1 MENIK
6 CTLCQANPKSQNIN
20 YFRQAAKSNSTQS
33 FVICENCISL
43 LSDALQTVKQN
54 VKPKAGLP
62 DFTPKDIYNHL
73 SRFVIGQEDAK
84 TSLSVAVFQH
94 YQRIKNPTLKH
105 KSNILMCGPTG
116 SGKTYLVQIIA
127 EFLNVPFAHVDLT
140 SITPR
145 GYVGE
150 SPESMIE
157 RLFLAA
163 KGNVKQAEKGIIF
176 LDEFD
181 KIPAGHEQ
189 GSFKA
194 KILQG
199 EILKLLE
206 GDIVDI
212 RLSEQ
217 GQKVSINTKNI
228 LFIAAGAFSGLEEL
242 KKEKPTLGITQEKR
256 ETEPQ
261 NKKDLKPFLK
271 FGLIPELLGRFP
283 VTCFTEPLSENELIE
298 ILRNSEDSILRY
310 YKELFFINGVEL
322 ELKEDLLRD
331 VAKKALKEELG
342 ARGLKRQLEER
353 FKDILFQID
362 NFKGKKLSVGLN
374 SLEVKL

>member
-1 MENIK
+1 M
-6 CTLCQANPKSQNIN
+6 P
-20 YFRQAAKSNSTQS
+20 S
-33 FVICENCISL
+33 FVICENCITL
-43 LSDALQTVKQN
+43 LSQALNSVKENLKTDAPL
-54 VKPKAGLP
+54 L
-62 DFTPKDIYNHL
+62 DFTPKDIFNHL
-73 SRFVIGQEDAK
+73 SRFVIGQEAAK
-84 TSLSVAVFQH
+84 TALSVAVFQH

-127 EFLNVPFAHVDLT
+127 EYLNVPFAHVDLT

-150 SPESMIE
+150 SPEVMVE

-163 KGNVKQAEKGIIF
+163 KGNVKQAERGIIF

-181 KIPAGHEQ
+181 KIPAGQEQ

-206 GDIVDI
+206 GDTVDI

-228 LFIAAGAFSGLEEL
+228 LFIAAGAFSGLEAL
-242 KKEKPTLGITQEKR
+242 KKEKPSLGIAQQEMEKPSS
-256 ETEPQ
+256 E
-261 NKKDLKPFLK
+261 LSPFLK

-283 VTCFTEPLSENELIE
+283 VTCVTEPLSEKELIE
-298 ILRNSEDSILRY
+298 ILKTSEDSILKY
-310 YKELFFINGVEL
+310 YQELFFLNGVEL
-322 ELKEDLLRD
+322 ELKEELLKD
-331 VAKKALKEELG
+331 VAQKALKEELG

-362 NFKGKKLSVGLN
+362 AFKGKKLVLGKS
-374 SLEVKL
+374 SLDVKV